1 MNRWTVECFEME
13 RWKQKTVTSFYPQ
26 TQAAK
31 VNHMTWEG
39 LAGPP
44 PCLCTVLSKMKARIN
59 RKYYQWM
66 SQRRLNIFI
75 IDILLQESTVSNCC
89 RGPSSLHL
97 YCCLYFILLTQLN
110 IIGAKQIKRK
120 ITFLF
125 LFFCPLYI
133 CFSLIFISPIH
144 SFSCKLP
151 LCPVIP
157 VI

>member
-1 MNRWTVECFEME
+1 MKT
-13 RWKQKTVTSFYPQ
+13 KTVTSFYPQ

-110 IIGAKQIKRK
+110 IIRAKQIKRK

-125 LFFCPLYI
+125 YFLSSLHLLQSHFHFPHPLFFLQTA
-133 CFSLIFISPIH
+133 SL
-144 SFSCKLP
+144 SCYTCYLTV
-151 LCPVIP
+151 CGV
-157 VI
+157 